1 MEDGIVRYEFEWQG
15 QQLAFDVDTQPHDL
29 EKDVDGPEWTRLGN
43 NQCACCPLKKADCAH
58 CPAASRIHRLL
69 EEFKDKHSI
78 DRVRV
83 TVHTPSRSFFAD
95 VDMQVGL
102 NSLLGLLMATSGCP
116 VLSKLGAMA
125 NLHVPFCS
133 VSETLHRTVGSYLTQ
148 QYFIHKNGGVPDW
161 KLNGLKELYQNLE
174 GLNQD
179 FSRRIRGYV
188 SSDALSNAVIM
199 FFATSVVVA
208 SSLDKQLE
216 RYEPFLTNSKPDK
229 PAKVE
234 SK

>member
-15 QQLAFDVDTQPHDL
+15 QQLTFDVNTQPHDL
-29 EKDVDGPEWTRLGN
+29 DEIVEGPEWTRLGN
-43 NQCACCPLKKADCAH
+43 NQCACCPLKEADCGF
-58 CPAASRIHRLL
+58 CPAATRMHRLL
-69 EEFKDKHSI
+69 EEFKDTHSI
-78 DRVRV
+78 DRVNV
-83 TVHTPSRSFFAD
+83 TVHTPSRRYVAD

-148 QYFIHKNGGVPDW
+148 QYFIQKNGGEPDW
-161 KLNGLKELYQNLE
+161 ALDGLKELYGTLE

-179 FSRRIRGYV
+179 FSRRIQGYV

-199 FFATSVVVA
+199 FFATSVVVS
-208 SSLDKQLE
+208 SSLDAQLE
-216 RYEPFLTNSKPDK
+216 RYEPFLTNKKLD
-229 PAKVE
+229 VVC
-234 SK
+234 